1 MFNAIKGGVK
11 TAVSK
16 VETSEARQ
24 QTGNQILG
32 GITDS
37 AVFMAKTGGE
47 VTMSLYEESIQIK
60 DKIK

>member
-11 TAVSK
+11 TAISK

-37 AVFMAKTGGE
+37 ATFMAKTGG
-47 VTMSLYEESIQIK
+47 
-60 DKIK
+60 